1 MDAFIE
7 GEYDKLSPYRKM
19 KFDELVAWQF
29 TTHKGGAIPLDQGS
43 YFKILA
49 WVNKLPEV
57 NPDPPIPIVE
67 E

>member
-1 MDAFIE
+1 MDALIR

-29 TTHKGGAIPLDQGS
+29 SSHKGGAIPIDQFA
-43 YFKILA
+43 YFKILE
-49 WVNKLPEV
+49 WVSKLPEV
-57 NPDPPIPIVE
+57 NPEPPKLVAE